1 MMTTVNEV
9 NNDETELLDKFID
22 YCTCAAVTIL
32 SSSEFSQSNGTI
44 KYTSR
49 PVRHL
54 NTYQRWFSNNHRWQS
69 KISASLSALGSIL
82 QNWGEFFSILQHLLL
97 TAFIFCF
104 QPIRWI
110 CRRVFICKYTTLPD
124 TSIILE
130 VGRNCAPMWDNG
142 ISSEVI
148 LNSDVS

>member
-1 MMTTVNEV
+1 MKQSYWINLLTTA
-9 NNDETELLDKFID
+9 LAQQSL
-22 YCTCAAVTIL
+22 YCHRPSFPKV
-32 SSSEFSQSNGTI
+32 STI

-54 NTYQRWFSNNHRWQS
+54 DTYQRWFSNNHRWKS